1 MKVQIKQTKNLMRK
15 LFYMAIMLAAM
26 SFSGCSLKNMVKM
39 ANDQQM
45 TVSPNPLELHG
56 DSVNFEVAA
65 NLPVKMLKKGKVY
78 TAKFFYKYGD
88 QEVAVGDISFSADDF
103 PNSDDVEPRAS
114 GNFSFAYEAAMK
126 SGNVEVMGVAS
137 DPRNGKFEES
147 PRLQIAE
154 GVITTSQLVQTV
166 YYPAYADHGYN
177 NKEEL
182 IPTIIDFY
190 FDQGRSNL
198 KYSERRS
205 TRGKEFE
212 AFIAAK
218 NVTRTVTITGTHSP
232 EGPERI
238 NSRLSNDRAAIIEKY
253 YRQQMDKFDYEGK
266 ADSIT
271 FILKPI
277 VDDWSKFKN
286 ALASYEGVT
295 AEQKSEILNI
305 VNGPG
310 AFEDKED
317 ALHKL
322 ASYKKVFKDVYPGL
336 RAAKTEILTVK
347 PKKTDAEISVLA
359 REIVAGKVSADTLS
373 VEELMYAASLT
384 PDLKEQEGIYKASI
398 TKANNWN
405 AHANLAAVYVGMAMD
420 DHSNTSYVSNAE
432 TQVDLANK
440 LHQSPEA
447 YTTAAS
453 VYLMQGNMAK
463 AMDALNKAVSLGPNA
478 ATTDGLKGVKGAIQ
492 IKQANY
498 GDAVSSL
505 SGAEETAANLFNK
518 GLAYLLQKDNSNAI
532 SAFEDAID
540 AQTDFA
546 VAYYGAAIAYA
557 HNDNGAKVVENLK
570 LAVSYD
576 SAFKEDAVTDLE
588 FKNFASDA
596 AFADVLK

>member
-1 MKVQIKQTKNLMRK
+1 MRK

-26 SFSGCSLKNMVKM
+26 SFSGCSLKSMVKM

-88 QEVAVGDISFSADDF
+88 KEVAAGDISFNAEDY
-103 PNSDDVEPRAS
+103 PNSNETAPRAS
-114 GNFSFAYEAAMK
+114 GNFSFAYEPAMK
-126 SGNVEVMGVAS
+126 TGNVEVLGVAS
-137 DPRNGKFEES
+137 DPRNGKSEES

-154 GVITTSQLVQTV
+154 GVITTSLLVQTV

-205 TRGKEFE
+205 DRGKEFE

-218 NVTRTVTITGTHSP
+218 NVTRTVTVTGTHSP

-238 NSRLSNDRAAIIEKY
+238 NSKLSSDRASVIEKY
-253 YRQQMDKFDYEGK
+253 YRQQMDKFDYEGM
-266 ADSIT
+266 ADSIS

-277 VDDWSKFKN
+277 VDDWSKFKV
-286 ALASYEGVT
+286 ALADYDGVT

-310 AFEDKED
+310 AFEDKEK

-322 ASYKKVFKDVYPGL
+322 PSYKKVFKDVYPGL

-359 REIVAGKVSADTLS
+359 KEIVAGSASPDTLS

-398 TKANNWN
+398 AKANNWN

-420 DHSNTSYVSNAE
+420 DQANTTYVSNAE

-440 LHQSPEA
+440 LQESPEA

-453 VYLMQGNMAK
+453 VYVMQGNMDK
-463 AMDALNKAVSLGPNA
+463 AMDALNKAMSLGPNA
-478 ATTDGLKGVKGAIQ
+478 ATTNGLKGVKGAIQ
-492 IKQANY
+492 IKKADY
-498 GDAVSSL
+498 SDAVASL
-505 SGAEETAANLFNK
+505 SGSEETAANLFNK

-532 SAFEDAID
+532 SAFEDAVD
-540 AQTDFA
+540 AQNDYA
-546 VAYYGAAIAYA
+546 VAYYGLAIAYA
-557 HNDNGAKVVENLK
+557 HNGNGAKVVENLK
-570 LAVSYD
+570 LAVDYD
-576 SAFKEDAVTDLE
+576 VVFKEAAVTELE